1 MRLMTYFTNIKKNI
15 YIFLITLF
23 LVTVLALPL
32 PLLSKYLVDD
42 VIATKNLT
50 TLSILIIIFLII
62 ILLQIVFNFINTKY
76 FASLSQTIIKDI
88 RYRIY
93 SSIISDHSS
102 DKVESGKIQTL
113 LLNDSEQ
120 FVNNELEILSTILQ
134 KLILVFGYFIIS
146 MSLSPLL
153 TLICISLIPIY
164 TFWVI
169 WSSNHLKENILIA
182 QNTKDAFLEIYKKD
196 FSNRYIIKLFNFVF
210 YSQKRINTA
219 LNIHKS
225 ATEKVLV
232 RQNLIYVISSVISS
246 LAIYSPLFFG
256 VYLVITNRLTLGTL
270 MAFQSYS
277 ALLFPAL
284 ADLLSLIGTNK
295 INDVYFDRL
304 LPYLE
309 KKQEDRRPSNRNLV
323 EPRFLIEVLDFEIKD
338 KLDFFLF
345 SSKLEIKKGAWIDL
359 VGINGSGKTVFL
371 KCLSKQIETY
381 NGIIRIDGVN
391 LKNICVENLAKN
403 VVYVSSNQ
411 GFISDTIQD
420 ELSSENIVY
429 LKKLFE
435 IVLLNKK
442 IEHLPKG
449 YSTTLEELEC
459 LLSTGEL
466 QKFRIARALSKAPK
480 VLLLDEIL
488 SNIDLETR
496 KNIINNIKKNYPKL
510 TVISVDHISN
520 QDNNCKLLI
529 NKNHLHWE
537 GSHEQR

>member
-1 MRLMTYFTNIKKNI
+1 MTYFTNIKKNI